1 MKQYL
6 LIILTLASFA
16 FAGCT
21 KDGVKALYSAGIG
34 KGGSMARFTIQ
45 GNYLYTVDKTHLK
58 AYSLTDGA
66 NPILKSTTEVGFDI
80 ETIFPFG
87 DKLFLG
93 STSVVHIFSITNPE
107 HPEKLSIAES
117 RQVIRRCDP
126 VVAKD
131 SVAYATLRTN
141 GPCGGLQSI
150 LAVYNISNIQEPV
163 EKSGYPLNE
172 PYGLGY
178 ADSALYVC
186 DRPSL
191 KVFNITDPYSP
202 VFLKDIDDTN
212 SYIDVIP
219 YNNMLICW
227 VTDGIVLFDITERF
241 DPKLIVKIL

>member
-1 MKQYL
+1 
-6 LIILTLASFA
+6 
-16 FAGCT
+16 
-21 KDGVKALYSAGIG
+21 
-34 KGGSMARFTIQ
+34 MARFTIQ
-45 GNYLYTVDKTHLK
+45 GSYLYTVDKSHLK
-58 AYSLTDGA
+58 VYSLADGA
-66 NPILKSTTEVGFDI
+66 NPILKSDNEVGFEI
-80 ETIFPFG
+80 ETIFPFK

-93 STSVVHIFSITNPE
+93 STSVVHIFSIEDPE